1 VIWCDDVVLATIEI
15 GLRSVV
21 DFSAILWRCSTTVW
35 SISLS
40 EIEQASTPT
49 LHYPLARGL
58 DVLCMS
64 LAFDGLID

>member
-1 VIWCDDVVLATIEI
+1 MKYDVGYGRRRREVIWCDDVVLATIEI

-40 EIEQASTPT
+40 EIEQASTPI
-49 LHYPLARGL
+49 LQDPLLEA
-58 DVLCMS
+58 
-64 LAFDGLID
+64 